1 MSTQG
6 SSVEPRR
13 ERAMDVKTIVKLV
26 VVGIAALLLLI
37 VIIQNTETVH
47 TKIFWMELPMPR
59 IVLLFVTMAI
69 GFALGMTAAL
79 TWFAPRRRD

>member
-13 ERAMDVKTIVKLV
+13 ERAMELKTIIKLV
-26 VVGIAALLLLI
+26 VAGVAALLLLI
-37 VIIQNTETVH
+37 VIIQNTEHVNTRVL
-47 TKIFWMELPMPR
+47 FWTFNMPR
-59 IVLLFVTMAI
+59 VVLLFLAMVI

>member
-13 ERAMDVKTIVKLV
+13 ERAMELKTIIKLV
-26 VVGIAALLLLI
+26 VAGVAALLLLI
-37 VIIQNTETVH
+37 VIIQNMEHVNTRVL
-47 TKIFWMELPMPR
+47 FWTFNMPR
-59 IVLLFVTMAI
+59 VVLLFLAMVI

>member
-6 SSVEPRR
+6 SGVEPRR
-13 ERAMDVKTIVKLV
+13 ERAMELKTIIKLIV
-26 VVGIAALLLLI
+26 AGVAALLVLI
-37 VIIQNTETVH
+37 VIIQNTATVETNFL
-47 TKIFWMELPMPR
+47 FWTFPMPR
-59 IVLLFVTMAI
+59 VVLLFLAMVI